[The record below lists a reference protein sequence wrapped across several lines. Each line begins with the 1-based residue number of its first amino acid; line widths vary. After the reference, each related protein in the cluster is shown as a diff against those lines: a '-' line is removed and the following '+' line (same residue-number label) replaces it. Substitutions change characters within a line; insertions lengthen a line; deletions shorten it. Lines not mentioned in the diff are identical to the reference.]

1 MVKAEKRNR
10 NIGIITSVGVHLA
23 VLIIFLLMMAWR
35 APNPP
40 FPEYGIELNFGLDS
54 QGSGEVQPD
63 TPASATETV
72 EQLEEEQTE
81 EVPVK
86 EESKEVEKEEEA
98 NPVEDVQAAEQ
109 PVSKLESPVVVAETK
124 ETKPVV
130 KEIVKPKEETVKQPV
145 ATEVKKAETQTKAAE
160 VVAEQGQ
167 KPANQG
173 DNVNTVGDKGSKEGT
188 LDAKALYGTAG
199 GGGGG
204 VGLDLAGWDW
214 DHIPR
219 PQIPGNESDGK
230 IEFEIKVDENGEII
244 GYRVLERSLSID
256 AEKACRDAISKLTFS
271 KKPGAV
277 VPAVSIGKLTFVV
290 RTR

>member
-1 MVKAEKRNR
+1 MKAERRNR
-10 NIGIITSVGVHLA
+10 NIGLIASGGVHLA
-23 VLIIFLLMMAWR
+23 LLIIFLLMMAWR

-40 FPEYGIELNFGLDS
+40 YPEYGIELNFGLDS

-63 TPASATETV
+63 TPASASAAEEQSDEEPPEEVIEEAAETEVEEEEESPV
-72 EQLEEEQTE
+72 EQ
-81 EVPVK
+81 
-86 EESKEVEKEEEA
+86 
-98 NPVEDVQAAEQ
+98 VQAGEQ
-109 PVSKLESPVVVAETK
+109 PVSKLESPVVVTETK
-124 ETKPVV
+124 QSKPVV
-130 KEIVKPKEETVKQPV
+130 KEQEKPKEEVARQPV
-145 ATEVKKAETQTKAAE
+145 VAEVKKTDTQTKAAE
-160 VVAEQGQ
+160 EAAQQGE
-167 KPANQG
+167 KPANHG

-188 LDAKALYGTAG
+188 LDAKALYGNAG

-214 DHIPR
+214 DNIPR

-230 IEFEIKVDENGEII
+230 IEFEIKVDDNGDII
-244 GYRVLERSLSID
+244 GYRVLERSLSIE

-277 VPAVSIGKLTFVV
+277 VPAVSVGKITFVV